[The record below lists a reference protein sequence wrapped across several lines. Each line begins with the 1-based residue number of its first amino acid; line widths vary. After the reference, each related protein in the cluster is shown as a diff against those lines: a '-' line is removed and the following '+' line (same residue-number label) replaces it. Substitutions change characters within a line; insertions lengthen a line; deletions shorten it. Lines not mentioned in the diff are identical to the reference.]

1 MNLSRREQYSST
13 DILAYSCIAWV
24 LNYVYL
30 RCINLSAPPWN
41 VSQLSLGARVF
52 AHYFAFFK
60 CQVLLVVVFFFFQI
74 LINSVWHYFKKR
86 KRRASFSGNFLIHTS
101 TEIFAIFILIYLGLV
116 LSPMLVE
123 IFLCLVTI
131 LLSFWSWSLRSLLAS
146 WRN

>member
-41 VSQLSLGARVF
+41 GFQLSLGASVF

-60 CQVLLVVVFFFFQI
+60 CQVLLVGCFFQI

-86 KRRASFSGNFLIHTS
+86 KRRASFSVNFLIHTS